1 MGLPTY
7 VNMLHHVAQ
16 ITTCLFEVRTSLTAL
31 LQCLMLPL
39 LYPFPTSISAS
50 QLRVGQSYA
59 ITRSTLVF
67 FTVVKIRLCITVQ
80 LDNYDF
86 LLLCCVIRSSLLR
99 CQSLRTIVCLVC
111 AKSLLQFLKYQVTWS
126 NVVLIQLASSS
137 IPKSSDILYTCLYQ
151 VKPP

>member
-7 VNMLHHVAQ
+7 VNMLHHVAE

-50 QLRVGQSYA
+50 QLRVWQSYA

-67 FTVVKIRLCITVQ
+67 LTVVKIRLCITVQ
-80 LDNYDF
+80 LDNYVF
-86 LLLCCVIRSSLLR
+86 FVTLLCNKEFKSAGAEMSMCITWLLKGSLHEDGCEIP
-99 CQSLRTIVCLVC
+99 CQLFI
-111 AKSLLQFLKYQVTWS
+111 W
-126 NVVLIQLASSS
+126 
-137 IPKSSDILYTCLYQ
+137 TCFHACQ
-151 VKPP
+151 N

>member
-67 FTVVKIRLCITVQ
+67 LTVVKIRLCITVQ
-80 LDNYDF
+80 LDVF
-86 LLLCCVIRSSLLR
+86 LLLCCVIRSSSQLEQKCPCASHGASKVLCMKMDVR
-99 CQSLRTIVCLVC
+99 YLANCSYGLVFML
-111 AKSLLQFLKYQVTWS
+111 AKTDFVMG
-126 NVVLIQLASSS
+126 LILA
-137 IPKSSDILYTCLYQ
+137 IFTGIMEP
-151 VKPP
+151 

>member
-67 FTVVKIRLCITVQ
+67 LTVVKIRLCVTVQ
-80 LDNYDF
+80 RDNYVF
-86 LLLCCVIRSSLLR
+86 LLLCCVIRSSSQLEQKCPCASHGSSKVLCMKMDVR
-99 CQSLRTIVCLVC
+99 YLANCSYGLVFML
-111 AKSLLQFLKYQVTWS
+111 AKTDFVMG
-126 NVVLIQLASSS
+126 LILA
-137 IPKSSDILYTCLYQ
+137 IFTGIMEP
-151 VKPP
+151 